1 MACPEKM
8 ARLAYRG
15 PDFDIDGVVVR
26 RFVVP
31 EDDDKTFEQF
41 VAELPHV
48 AMGRGCD
55 PGTYAALSVDG
66 KLWMSDTTAEKN
78 DHLMPIAVADMAPGG
93 RGLVTGLGLG
103 CVVAAMLDSL
113 DHVDVIERDWRV
125 VETIGAWYKGTYGD
139 RVEIIHADAYAY
151 RWPGGQ
157 RWDVVW
163 HDIWPSLSAKNLT
176 GMAKLRNRY
185 RSRAVW
191 QGCWGFE
198 ECKWMRQVERNDAR
212 QIASLLGTKRTNA
225 RIRPR

>member
-1 MACPEKM
+1 MERLRYRRPEI
-8 ARLAYRG
+8 
-15 PDFDIDGVVVR
+15 DHDGVVVS
-26 RFVVP
+26 RFEVKP
-31 EDDDKTFEQF
+31 EAQMTMGQWLGYMMHKSY
-41 VAELPHV
+41 
-48 AMGRGCD
+48 GRGCE
-55 PGTYAALSVDG
+55 PGWYSALVVDEM
-66 KLWMSDTTAEKN
+66 LWMSDTTAERK
-78 DHLMPIAVADMAPGG
+78 DHLAPVAAADMFAQGRG
-93 RGLVTGLGLG
+93 EMRGLVNGLGLG

-113 DHVDVIERDWRV
+113 DHVDVIEREGRV
-125 VETIGAWYKGTYGD
+125 IETIGQWYIDTYGD
-139 RVEIIHADAYAY
+139 RVTIHHGDAY
-151 RWPGGQ
+151 RFTFPKGN

-163 HDIWPSLSAKNLT
+163 HDIWPSFKPENLT

>member
-78 DHLMPIAVADMAPGG
+78 DHLMAVAVADMAPGG

-163 HDIWPSLSAKNLT
+163 HDIWPTICVDDLSEHAQL
-176 GMAKLRNRY
+176 NRRY
-185 RSRAVW
+185 ARRTSW
-191 QGCWGFE
+191 QGCWVHDDLLYYRA
-198 ECKWMRQVERNDAR
+198 KERR
-212 QIASLLGTKRTNA
+212 RSRWW
-225 RIRPR
+225 